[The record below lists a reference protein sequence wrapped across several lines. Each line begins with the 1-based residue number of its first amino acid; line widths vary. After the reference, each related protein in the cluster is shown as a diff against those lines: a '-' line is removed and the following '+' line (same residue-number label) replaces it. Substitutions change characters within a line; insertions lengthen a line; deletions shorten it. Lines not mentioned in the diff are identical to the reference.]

1 MSEIPLRICGMCR
14 LATLAFQDL
23 EFADALAV
31 VNSERAVCDEFRITR
46 VLYDKGNP
54 CFENAIPGSPSRNGN
69 LAEWRA
75 SFVEDQCFRLQT
87 ADLQKLLILS
97 LDIQGRGKS
106 VSCCCFATARGGPC
120 SRGWAMRKWTKLHKQ
135 TFFQRSD
142 ASLQTQGGHRS
153 YMLDIF
159 VYIYI

>member
-1 MSEIPLRICGMCR
+1 MT
-14 LATLAFQDL
+14 A
-23 EFADALAV
+23 
-31 VNSERAVCDEFRITR
+31 
-46 VLYDKGNP
+46 NP

-97 LDIQGRGKS
+97 FDIQGRGKS

-120 SRGWAMRKWTKLHKQ
+120 SRGWAMRKWPKLHKQ

-142 ASLQTQGGHRS
+142 ASFQTKGGHRS
-153 YMLDIF
+153 YMLDILTCI
-159 VYIYI
+159 YIYIRIFVRIHIHMTLYQFWIQYLSRHANSALLPFGIQLLVC